1 MKTNNYFQKT
11 FARARVLPALLLSS
25 VLLTSAHADW
35 HSDYDGLLKKYVK
48 SDGVKYKALKSN
60 AEDVAKLHSVTTAIA
75 TNKPVGDRA
84 TKMSFHLNAYNA
96 WILRAVIDNYPMKSI
111 LDVKKDFFKTYPIK
125 VSGRD
130 MSLDYLENEI
140 IRKTYKDAR
149 IHFAV
154 NCASASCPPLHNEA
168 FEAKTLEKSLDKL
181 TKDFINSSTG
191 VRISGGQ
198 PHISR
203 LFKWF
208 KEDFGD
214 ATTFI
219 NKYRRK
225 KISGNVVFQDYG
237 WTLNEAR

>member
-154 NCASASCPPLHNEA
+154 NCASASCPPLHNE
-168 FEAKTLEKSLDKL
+168 
-181 TKDFINSSTG
+181 
-191 VRISGGQ
+191 ISGGQ